1 MDKSDLKDINDLKKD
16 LQCINNKLIC
26 KQLNGKYMEFS
37 PIGNFLTVINEP
49 KSKFFNYWESKYN
62 NESIYAK
69 NKILKALQN
78 KFDNDLITKNSQVLA
93 YEIDNDLISIE
104 DMVYLINNAKYEP
117 EKNYALHL
125 LLNTPYKKEDKRL
138 KWMDMYKKQFQE

>member
-78 KFDNDLITKNSQVLA
+78 KFDNDLI
-93 YEIDNDLISIE
+93 SIE

>member
-1 MDKSDLKDINDLKKD
+1 MDKSDLKKD

-78 KFDNDLITKNSQVLA
+78 KFDNDLI
-93 YEIDNDLISIE
+93 SIE